1 MFYVA
6 EVNDV
11 GTGERCSTRKL
22 VLGQIPSKT

>member
-11 GTGERCSTRKL
+11 GTGERCSTRKP